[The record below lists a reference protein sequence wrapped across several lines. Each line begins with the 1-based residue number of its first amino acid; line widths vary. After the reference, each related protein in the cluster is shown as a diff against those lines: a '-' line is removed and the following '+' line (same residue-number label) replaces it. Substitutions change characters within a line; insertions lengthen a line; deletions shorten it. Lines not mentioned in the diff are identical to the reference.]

1 MAIEV
6 IKPPRNENKSPAA
19 RLFNDQER
27 AVLQYTDEVAENIR
41 VADESFAKVNAFL
54 SDQEIVELT
63 ATIGYDGMVS
73 RILESLQI
81 ELEA

>member
-1 MAIEV
+1 M
-6 IKPPRNENKSPAA
+6 
-19 RLFNDQER
+19 
-27 AVLQYTDEVAENIR
+27 LQYTDEVAENIR
-41 VADESFAKVNAFL
+41 VADETFAKVNAFL

-63 ATIGYDGMVS
+63 ATIGYYGMVS